1 MLNDTFTCTHCGEL
15 RPTEERT
22 VFDGQALCAYCL
34 SEHTATC
41 THCGTRIWIGDN
53 AGAEDTPLC
62 QRCYDDNYTSC
73 TRCGVLLHRDD
84 AYFEDDDDDEYDPL
98 CQHCYSSIRKSIQ
111 NYYYKPAPIFYG
123 EGKRFFGVELEID
136 GAGERDSAADR
147 LMDIANG
154 NHLKHLYCKHD
165 GSLEDGFEL
174 VTHPMTLAYHMNEM
188 PWDRVLSE
196 AVQLGYLSHRACT
209 CGLHVH
215 VNRSAFGPT
224 ERRQE
229 DVIAR
234 ILFFVENHWNELLR
248 FSRRSQSQM
257 DQWAA
262 RYGRK
267 DDPKAVLDHAKES
280 SRGRYTCVNLSNF
293 DTIEFRMFRGTLKL
307 NTFLATL
314 QMVDRICD
322 VAISFSDKELQDLTW
337 SDFVAGCEDPELVQ
351 YLKERRLYVSDPV
364 ETEAEV

>member
-1 MLNDTFTCTHCGEL
+1 M
-15 RPTEERT
+15 
-22 VFDGQALCAYCL
+22 
-34 SEHTATC
+34 
-41 THCGTRIWIGDN
+41 
-53 AGAEDTPLC
+53 
-62 QRCYDDNYTSC
+62 
-73 TRCGVLLHRDD
+73 
-84 AYFEDDDDDEYDPL
+84 
-98 CQHCYSSIRKSIQ
+98 
-111 NYYYKPAPIFYG
+111 
-123 EGKRFFGVELEID
+123 EID
-136 GAGERDSAADR
+136 GAGERNSAADQ
-147 LMDIANG
+147 LMGIANG
-154 NHLKHLYCKHD
+154 NYLEHLYCKHD

-174 VTHPMTLAYHMNEM
+174 VTHPMTLAYHMDEM
-188 PWDRVLSE
+188 PWAGVLTE
-196 AVQLGYLSHRACT
+196 AVQMGYLSHRACT

-215 VNRSAFGPT
+215 VNRSAFGIT
-224 ERRQE
+224 EWRQE

-280 SRGRYTCVNLSNF
+280 RRGRYTCVNLSNF

-322 VAISFSDKELQDLTW
+322 VAISLSDLQMQELTW
-337 SDFVAGCEDPELVQ
+337 TDFVAGCEATELIQ

-364 ETEAEV
+364 EMEVEI